1 MDNLFL
7 GWGLEMSPMV
17 VTTLALLA
25 SVGTFAALVV
35 LVTWLQRK
43 VFLIRQLA
51 FPLWVAAAAAG
62 VEAFIL
68 AQPGY
73 RPADMHRAL
82 LWLLLFC
89 GLALVLRLLGL
100 YLFDIHLYA
109 QKGVRTPPLL
119 TAVTMAVIYLV
130 TGLITLR
137 LMVPNLDVTPL
148 VATSAVTSLVL
159 GLALQPILSNFFAG
173 LVLSVERPFRINDW
187 IRVGEQEGRVV
198 AITWR
203 TTHLRTRDNNNLVIP
218 NGKLAEERVLNY
230 YYPHP
235 AHMERIKVGADYRTP
250 PYRVRRALLAA
261 VAGVPGALDKPSPD
275 VYVLSFDDS
284 AILYELRVWSNDVV
298 QAPRIASETRA
309 RIWEEFKKA
318 GITIP
323 FPIRTLELP
332 PRPRRTPVGE
342 AGEDRPRPAH
352 LYVAEGPDRGLSLA
366 LEGAAVT
373 VGRSRD
379 CELRLNEPKASK
391 EHLRIVWADGAWQL
405 TDLESSFGTQVNSQ
419 SATRKTLVPLDRIT
433 IGGTVIIFESE
444 S

>member
-1 MDNLFL
+1 
-7 GWGLEMSPMV
+7 MSPMMA
-17 VTTLALLA
+17 TTLALLA

-109 QKGVRTPPLL
+109 QKGVRMPPLL
-119 TAVTMAVIYLV
+119 TTVTMAVIYLV

-137 LMVPNLDVTPL
+137 FMVPNLDVTPL

-203 TTHLRTRDNNNLVIP
+203 TTHLRTRDNDNLVIP
-218 NGKLAEERVLNY
+218 NGKLADERVLNY

-235 AHMERIKVGADYRTP
+235 AHMERIKVGADYKTP
-250 PYRVRRALLAA
+250 AYRVRRALLEAM
-261 VAGVPGALDKPSPD
+261 AGVPGALDKPSPD
-275 VYVLSFDDS
+275 VYLLSFDEN
-284 AILYELRVWSNDVV
+284 AILYELRVWTDDVA
-298 QAPRIASETRA
+298 QAPRIASEIRA

-318 GITIP
+318 GITVP
-323 FPIRTLELP
+323 HPIRTLELP
-332 PRPRRTPVGE
+332 PRPRRAE
-342 AGEDRPRPAH
+342 ATEEDRPKPAH
-352 LYVAEGPDRGLSLA
+352 LYVAEGPDRGVSLA
-366 LEGAAVT
+366 LDGKEVT

-379 CELRLNEPKASK
+379 CTLRLNEPNASK
-391 EHLRIVWADGAWQL
+391 DHLRIAWEDGAWQL
-405 TDLESSFGTQVNSQ
+405 TDLESSFGTQVNGRP
-419 SATRKTLVPLDRIT
+419 ATSKALVPLDRIT

>member
-1 MDNLFL
+1 MA
-7 GWGLEMSPMV
+7 
-17 VTTLALLA
+17 TTLALLA

-109 QKGVRTPPLL
+109 QKGVRMPPLL
-119 TAVTMAVIYLV
+119 TTVTMAVIYLV

-137 LMVPNLDVTPL
+137 FMVPNLDVTPL

-203 TTHLRTRDNNNLVIP
+203 TTHLRTRDNDNLVIP
-218 NGKLAEERVLNY
+218 NGKLADERVLNY

-235 AHMERIKVGADYRTP
+235 AHMERIKVGADYKTP
-250 PYRVRRALLAA
+250 PYRVRRALLEAM
-261 VAGVPGALDKPSPD
+261 AGVPGALDKPSPD
-275 VYVLSFDDS
+275 VYLLSFDEN
-284 AILYELRVWSNDVV
+284 AILYELRVWTDDVA
-298 QAPRIASETRA
+298 QAPRIASEIRA

-318 GITIP
+318 GITVP
-323 FPIRTLELP
+323 HPIRTLELP
-332 PRPRRTPVGE
+332 PRPRRAE
-342 AGEDRPRPAH
+342 ATEEDRPKPAH
-352 LYVAEGPDRGLSLA
+352 LYVAEGPDRGVSLA
-366 LEGAAVT
+366 LDGKEVT

-379 CELRLNEPKASK
+379 CTLRLNEPNASK
-391 EHLRIVWADGAWQL
+391 DHLRIAWEDGAWQL
-405 TDLESSFGTQVNSQ
+405 TDLESSFGTQVNGRP
-419 SATRKTLVPLDRIT
+419 ATSKALVPLDRIT